1 MVVRKRAATAASQ
14 VFAPQ
19 LRDEFEDQAGPIKIL
34 LRQPASASPPVLFVP
49 GAFAGA
55 WIWRGNFLEYFHQA
69 GHEVAAMSF
78 GGHGQRGWSLWRRG
92 LQAFERDLEAAIDQ
106 MRAPPIVIAHSLGGL
121 IAQRVAYRRP
131 LAALGLLSPIP
142 LHGVADSVLALAKQS
157 PTSVLKLGAL
167 ALEPR
172 ISRLVEAPLGI
183 YSSRV
188 SKEARIAVTRRL
200 QAESLIVL
208 GQSLFPRATNHEPPP
223 CALNFWGAE
232 DDHIIP
238 ASEVQRAARCMRA
251 EAKIFPG
258 MSHNMQCEP
267 DWRDVADDILAWIA
281 RLAPGERNRSLKLR
295 SPRIAS
301 KQKGRL

>member
-1 MVVRKRAATAASQ
+1 MRKRAATAASR
-14 VFAPQ
+14 VLAPQ

-34 LRQPASASPPVLFVP
+34 FRQPASARPPVLLVP
-49 GAFAGA
+49 GSFSGA

-69 GHEVAAMSF
+69 GYEVAAMSF

-92 LQAFERDLEAAIDQ
+92 LKAFERDLEAAIAQ

-142 LHGVADSVLALAKQS
+142 LHGVAGSVLALAKQS

-172 ISRLVEAPLGI
+172 ISRLGEAPLGI

-200 QAESLIVL
+200 QAESPLVL
-208 GQSLFPRATNHEPPP
+208 GQSLFPRTTHQGPPP
-223 CALNFWGAE
+223 CPLKFWGAE
-232 DDHIIP
+232 GDHIIP
-238 ASEVQRAARCMRA
+238 ASEVRRAARDMRA

-258 MSHNMQCEP
+258 MSHIMQSEP
-267 DWRDVADDILAWIA
+267 DWRDVADDILAWIG
-281 RLAPGERNRSLKLR
+281 RLALGKRHRSLKRR
-295 SPRIAS
+295 SPRIAP
-301 KQKGRL
+301 KKHTGRR